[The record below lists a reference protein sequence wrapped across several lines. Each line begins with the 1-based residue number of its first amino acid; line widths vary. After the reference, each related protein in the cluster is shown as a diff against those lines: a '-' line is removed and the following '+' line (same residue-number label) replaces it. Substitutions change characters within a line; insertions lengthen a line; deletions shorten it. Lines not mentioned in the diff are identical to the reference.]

1 MEKNVIINIKRPN
14 LHESMIILFLR
25 NLKKIFSD
33 AVKDRF
39 IQLEEEKLK
48 IMKEQLSIEKK
59 KLCILEDYVAW
70 RKQQGHSPSVSPV
83 IKGLIEF

>member
-14 LHESMIILFLR
+14 LHESMII
-25 NLKKIFSD
+25 I
-33 AVKDRF
+33 